1 MEISASGSDTDSTV
15 FTFLVPVEVPN
26 SVLKLHPD
34 SVLATVAFM
43 TGGNNPPT
51 IPRDLVLFN
60 CVIDYMTNGRVCVP
74 VGQTKDLIKK
84 ELDYY
89 GVDYCDNCIDDRE
102 ARIEKA
108 ICDYQKKLER
118 MESPKFINL
127 CINFLQDFKL
137 NGGLQNRLV
146 KYTASRSVY
155 ESYWELDDWYG
166 VGRPELIERIN
177 SSLFT
182 AGVKLDSKPC
192 GRQFRLQGFDV
203 HPSWY

>member
-108 ICDYQKKLER
+108 ICAYQRFQER
-118 MESPKFINL
+118 DRPKFFNL

-155 ESYWELDDWYG
+155 ESYWELDDFYG

-203 HPSWY
+203 HPS